1 MTKNKMGCHY
11 CGSSSSGTLLMIPYF
26 KAFCD
31 DCKGDA
37 EKDHQEHIDK
47 AFSAEWYEKDE
58 LRIKDFELLTL
69 KMAIEMLDDEGLR
82 DDLKGTNPLFLG
94 PFALSQQIK
103 GLLVPK
109 LSEYMSTWEEKSPD
123 PIVDGS
129 YRIFKPIPLEAFI
142 EAAKQTGMLAEDDD
156 DDTDEMPEV

>member
-1 MTKNKMGCHY
+1 MTKDETKCHY
-11 CGSSSSGTLLMIPYF
+11 CGSISGGLLMIPYF

-31 DCKGDA
+31 DCKGEA
-37 EKDHQEHIDK
+37 EKDHQDHIEE
-47 AFSAEWYEKDE
+47 AFAAEWGEKEE
-58 LRIKDFELLTL
+58 LRIEDFELLTL
-69 KMAIEMLDDEGLR
+69 KLAVEMLDNKGLR
-82 DDLKGTNPLFLG
+82 DELKGVNPLFLG

-103 GLLVPK
+103 GLLVPN
-109 LSEYMSTWEEKSPD
+109 LSEYMSTWEEKGPL
-123 PIVDGS
+123 PTVDGT